1 MTVILAA
8 VVMAGLVLQAPAN
21 EIPLLLPK
29 PEGQPGNPKK
39 KVKVYLLAGQSK
51 MVGMGEL
58 NRAQPLYP
66 SVYLSADPAV
76 IPGVMPIGG
85 SGLAVTTKF

>member
-1 MTVILAA
+1 
-8 VVMAGLVLQAPAN
+8 
-21 EIPLLLPK
+21 
-29 PEGQPGNPKK
+29 
-39 KVKVYLLAGQSK
+39 
-51 MVGMGEL
+51 MGEL

-66 SVYLSADPAV
+66 SVYPSADPAV